1 MTILKIYAPLI
12 CEIIMKGLVIAS
24 IAGAV
29 AITYVLWDNR
39 EKKTWK
45 DHQDSNVKI
54 RIRKAT
60 ERKLRSVKT
69 TWLHLR
75 KMLSK
80 LLCWE

>member
-39 EKKTWK
+39 EKKHDK
-45 DHQDSNVKI
+45 
-54 RIRKAT
+54 
-60 ERKLRSVKT
+60 
-69 TWLHLR
+69 
-75 KMLSK
+75 
-80 LLCWE
+80 

>member
-24 IAGAV
+24 IAGAA

-54 RIRKAT
+54 RIRKA
-60 ERKLRSVKT
+60 KLRFV
-69 TWLHLR
+69 R
-75 KMLSK
+75 RA
-80 LLCWE
+80 